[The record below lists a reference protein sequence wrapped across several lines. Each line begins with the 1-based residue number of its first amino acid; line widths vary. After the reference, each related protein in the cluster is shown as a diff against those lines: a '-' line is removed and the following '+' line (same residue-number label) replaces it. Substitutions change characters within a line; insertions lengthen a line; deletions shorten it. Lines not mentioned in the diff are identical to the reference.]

1 MIFIFTA
8 LIFCI
13 LAVDHINN
21 DKYAAGAIFLILSAF
36 LPLVLQK
43 LYDHNME
50 VTATTIS
57 SDTHRGG
64 NGHHRVGNGYDR
76 SETAERIIAKLD
88 ELEAK
93 TEDCLRLLQSHQLEV
108 AQSQDVSEP
117 TP

>member
-13 LAVDHINN
+13 LAVDHIN
-21 DKYAAGAIFLILSAF
+21 DGKYTSGAIFLILSAF

-43 LYDHNME
+43 VYDHNMA

-64 NGHHRVGNGYDR
+64 NGHHRVGNGYQ

-93 TEDCLRLLQSHQLEV
+93 TQDCLQILQSQQLEV
-108 AQSQDVSEP
+108 AQSQDASEP